1 MCRHIGEALARS
13 DLILQKSIRIPS
25 IPTNVKMVETFLL
38 EIYDEVGFEEDL
50 LDRLMVSVTEVVNNA
65 IIHGNK
71 SDPGKFVS
79 LSCYCSADKIDFSV
93 RDQGGGF
100 APDQVPDPL
109 NDQNLMK
116 EGGRGLLIIKSMM
129 DDVSFISNS
138 DGMEVRLSVNRRSA

>member
-1 MCRHIGEALARS
+1 
-13 DLILQKSIRIPS
+13 
-25 IPTNVKMVETFLL
+25 MVETFLL
-38 EIYDEVGFEEDL
+38 EIYDEVGFEEDI

-65 IIHGNK
+65 IIHGNR
-71 SDPGKFVS
+71 SDPGKYVS
-79 LSCYCSADKIDFSV
+79 LSCSCSDEKIDFYV

-109 NDQNLMK
+109 SDQNLMK

-138 DGMEVRLSVNRRSA
+138 DGMEVRLSVNRGSA